1 MSWVPPG
8 RAPEHILAYAGE
20 GAGKSTGAGMI
31 ARRMP
36 STSTMYIIDTDHA
49 WTALVER
56 IFTDLPIKLWYE
68 GKKQVAEMI
77 REGAVN
83 AGAGLHVIQV
93 DGWAETADALDLVF
107 AKAKLGDWIV
117 LDSMSDMWDDII
129 DFYSRQICGDD
140 LPQFL
145 LDWRMRMEKAGDG
158 DKAKRQGTVGSLM
171 EEGLYDYV
179 NPEWHLHVSRP
190 MKATKAH
197 LYGTA
202 QATTINPRD
211 GADIKGSYDGFG
223 LKPRVQKKVGN
234 NVGTVVLLGK
244 GKTGKRQLSVVKNW
258 GREQEG
264 EVRDQVYEDLSK
276 ELLFRYG
283 WRPAKKER
291 ADV

>member
-20 GAGKSTGAGMI
+20 GAGKSYGALSI

-36 STSTMYIIDTDHA
+36 STSTMYVVDSDWA

-56 IFTDLPIKLWYE
+56 VGTDLPITGWFE
-68 GKKQVAEMI
+68 GKKAVPDMVREEG
-77 REGAVN
+77 EGAK
-83 AGAGLHVIQV
+83 LHVVQV
-93 DGWAETADALDLVF
+93 DGWAQTADALDKVF
-107 AKAKLGDWIV
+107 AAAKLGDWIV

-145 LDWRMRMEKAGDG
+145 LDWRMRMEKSGDG
-158 DKAKRQGTVGSLM
+158 EKAKRQGTIGSLM

-190 MKATKAH
+190 MKGTKAH

-211 GADIKGSYDGFG
+211 GADIRGTYDSYG
-223 LKPRVQKKVGN
+223 LKPRTQKKVGN

-244 GKTGKRQLSVVKNW
+244 TKVGKRQLSVVKNW

-264 EVRDQVYEDLSK
+264 EVRDQAYEDLSK
-276 ELLFRYG
+276 VLLFAYG

-291 ADV
+291 G